1 MSKEERIEYLEEER
15 KKIWERLTY
24 IEDLVSKKTSDYEAD
39 AKNSSEQAAVF
50 KSESEESKNIIVD
63 NLAFTNKKLEEL
75 KTSYAEFDQLF
86 ETIRTKSVL
95 IEEKSNSVISLYEKT
110 DSQSKTVEKQILE
123 IEKIFE
129 SKPLLD
135 EKLLRLNEVFNRG
148 DDYDSKLGTL
158 HKAITDRKKE
168 IDELYYEIIGYT
180 EQNGSGEEI
189 IVKGLKNQLEESYI
203 LLTQKIVSA
212 EKDLSTLKDTTI
224 SNYETFSA
232 NRETQFNTV
241 MKKWEEEY
249 SNVLKQIENLLPNA
263 LTTGLSYA
271 YSEKKEAEERE
282 NINHSATFKYAI
294 YGLVF
299 VSLIPFIVAIV
310 SIVQKDTLQT
320 VIYRIPRLVLA
331 ILPLYLPVLWLAYSS
346 NRKMNLAK
354 RLIEEYSH
362 KEVLS
367 KTFEGLSKQINN
379 IDDKDVSSDL
389 RIKLL
394 HNILEVNSENPGKL
408 ISDYNKTDHPLM
420 DALDKSIKLTNA
432 VTRLSKIPGFA
443 KLASTLEKKSQAI
456 LQNQEK
462 MANAGL
468 ESLVDDHKTE

>member
-310 SIVQKDTLQT
+310 SIVQK
-320 VIYRIPRLVLA
+320 V
-331 ILPLYLPVLWLAYSS
+331 
-346 NRKMNLAK
+346 K
-354 RLIEEYSH
+354 
-362 KEVLS
+362 
-367 KTFEGLSKQINN
+367 
-379 IDDKDVSSDL
+379 
-389 RIKLL
+389 
-394 HNILEVNSENPGKL
+394 
-408 ISDYNKTDHPLM
+408 
-420 DALDKSIKLTNA
+420 
-432 VTRLSKIPGFA
+432 
-443 KLASTLEKKSQAI
+443 
-456 LQNQEK
+456 
-462 MANAGL
+462 
-468 ESLVDDHKTE
+468 